1 MLIRQL
7 LAIVIFMFGLSSA
20 NASLVWS
27 AVAVDPNQIQRLK
40 SDNDF
45 FEVTFDSAPKDRSVY
60 LDKAWHGIHYLL
72 TGSSTATAT
81 LASKVIFGGESFG
94 PDQGYG
100 QAQLLTPTEVKAIA
114 ALLTTETPERLAA
127 RYEPKALER
136 SEIYPSVIWVREG
149 KEALDYVLTFYR
161 KLVKFYQ
168 QAAERGDAV
177 IFAVN

>member
-1 MLIRQL
+1 MLIRHL
-7 LAIVIFMFGLSSA
+7 LAIVIFMLGLSSA
-20 NASLVWS
+20 NAGMVWS
-27 AVAVDPNQIQRLK
+27 AVAVDPSQIHRLK
-40 SDNDF
+40 SDN
-45 FEVTFDSAPKDRSVY
+45 TFLDLTFVNAPKDRSVY

-72 TGSSTATAT
+72 TGSSAGTAS

-136 SEIYPSVIWVREG
+136 AEIYPSVIWVREG
-149 KEALDYVLTFYR
+149 KEALDYVLTFYK
-161 KLVKFYQ
+161 KLVVFYQ
-168 QAAERGDAV
+168 QAAERGNAV